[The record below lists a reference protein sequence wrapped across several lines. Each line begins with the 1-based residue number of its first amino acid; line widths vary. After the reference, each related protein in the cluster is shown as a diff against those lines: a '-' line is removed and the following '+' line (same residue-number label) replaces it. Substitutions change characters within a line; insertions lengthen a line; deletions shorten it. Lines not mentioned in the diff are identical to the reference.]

1 MNVTPPEPPY
11 GVIGLGL
18 VGGSLARAL
27 ARSLPEARLVVVDP
41 DPAARA
47 AALRDRLTKDALD
60 APGQQLAECNLIFVC
75 APMAELPQIL
85 PQLQRY
91 LRPDA
96 VLADVLPVKVP
107 VERLVAE
114 LLPDVRWVGC
124 DPLVGA
130 REPGGWSR
138 ARPDLFVGRPVALCP
153 RQGQEAIAA
162 GVGTVWAAL
171 GARPVVLPAE
181 DHDRLVAVTSQAP
194 WLSALAL
201 ARVAA
206 ASPGVER
213 LVGRGLD
220 EALKLAASAP
230 EELAAAIATNPFAPA
245 VARVVADEL
254 RRLADLAESDP
265 AALEA
270 AAAEGREARQRLLPE

>member
-1 MNVTPPEPPY
+1 MNVTPPEPPF

-41 DPAARA
+41 EPSARA

-60 APGQQLAECNLIFVC
+60 APGPALAECNLVFLC
-75 APMAELPQIL
+75 MPMAELPLLL
-85 PQLQRY
+85 PKLQPH

-96 VLADVLPVKVP
+96 LLADVLPVKAP

-114 LLPDVRWVGC
+114 ALPDARWVGC
-124 DPLVGA
+124 DPLIGG
-130 REPGGWSR
+130 RDPGGWNR

-153 RQGQEAIAA
+153 RQGQEALAA
-162 GVGTVWAAL
+162 GVGTIWAAL

-181 DHDRLVAVTSQAP
+181 EHDRLVAVTNQAP
-194 WLSALAL
+194 WLTALAL
-201 ARVAA
+201 ARVAS
-206 ASPGVER
+206 ASPGAER

-220 EALKLAASAP
+220 EALRLAGSAP
-230 EELAAAIATNPFAPA
+230 EELAAALATNPFAPA

-265 AALEA
+265 TALEA
-270 AAAEGREARQRLLPE
+270 AAAEGRDARFRMLPE